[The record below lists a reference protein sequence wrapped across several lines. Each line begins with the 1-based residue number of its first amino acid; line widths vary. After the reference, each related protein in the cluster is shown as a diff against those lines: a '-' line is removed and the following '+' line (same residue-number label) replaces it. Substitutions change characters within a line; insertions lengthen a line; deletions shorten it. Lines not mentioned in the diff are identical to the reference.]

1 VKVAITISVE
11 IKDPTEWTTAFGM
24 EGAQAIRADVKE
36 YIGNTAQG
44 LAVWDEVEAE
54 VTYR

>member
-11 IKDPTEWTTAFGM
+11 IKEPADWTIAFGV
-24 EGAQAIRADVKE
+24 EGAAAIRADVKE
-36 YIGNTAQG
+36 YIGNAAQG

-54 VTYR
+54 VSWR